1 MGKNFFGTEKKLKIL
16 ALLSISSLFSAFYL
30 IRRGFY
36 EPHDLHHIA
45 DIYQMAR
52 ALETGHIP
60 PRWSPDFLFGYG
72 YPLFNFYYVFPFYL
86 GALFFLA
93 GLSLTLSFKL
103 VFLIAI
109 GLSVIGMYLLLREFF
124 SEKASIAGSLLFLYT
139 PYRAVQIYVRGAM
152 GEAFALS
159 LLPIAIWVIVR
170 LIKKPTKKLKIAAT
184 LIFACFFLS
193 HNYLWFLSLP
203 YAGLFIYAVFFK
215 EKDRL
220 KKSLKNIALPLILS
234 FGLTAYWF
242 IPAVFE
248 RKYIDKLTPFLLED
262 HFPFIKQLVLPSWG
276 YGSSVWGP
284 GDEIS
289 FQVGIIN
296 ILVFLIVVVF
306 LLYRKNFL
314 KGKYLYIA
322 LWGVVGML
330 LTLFM
335 MNIRSLFVWKL
346 IPIYDFIQFPWRLLI
361 FTTFITSVL
370 AALVVDVFK
379 KKGFNF
385 VWLIIV
391 AGSIIATVGYFRPS
405 AIVMKK
411 DNEYLSRFFADRTVQ
426 GQKDKVSEEYY
437 MYSEDYLLLP
447 NWVPEKPKSLPET
460 RVVMEKEKGEVVKIK
475 TGTYYTYFEADVL
488 SPSTVITVNTL
499 YFPGWKA
506 YSNGYELTTGPSKEG
521 YINLK
526 LEEGSHR
533 VYVQLFD
540 TPVRRVSNIM
550 SLISLTVLMLWML
563 DFKKIRRL
571 S

>member
-1 MGKNFFGTEKKLKIL
+1 MGKNFFGTEKTLKIF
-16 ALLSISSLFSAFYL
+16 ALLFFSSLFSAFYL

-36 EPHDLHHIA
+36 EPHDLHHVA

-52 ALETGHIP
+52 ALEAGHIP

-103 VFLIAI
+103 VFLASI
-109 GLSVIGMYLLLREFF
+109 GLSVAGMYLLLREFF
-124 SEKASIAGSLLFLYT
+124 SEKASVAGSLLFLYT

-184 LIFACFFLS
+184 LIFACFVLS

-203 YAGLFIYAVFFK
+203 YAVLFIYAVFFK
-215 EKDRL
+215 EKEKLR
-220 KKSLKNIALPLILS
+220 KSLKNTAFPLILS

-262 HFPFIKQLVLPSWG
+262 HFPFIKQLIIPSWG

-289 FQVGIIN
+289 FQVGIVN
-296 ILVFLIVVVF
+296 LLVFLIVLIF
-306 LLYRKNFL
+306 LFFGKSFL
-314 KGKYLYIA
+314 KGRHLNIA
-322 LWGVVGML
+322 LWGVTGMF

-335 MNIRSLFVWKL
+335 MNIRSLFIWKL

-391 AGSIIATVGYFRPS
+391 TGSIVATVGYFRPS
-405 AIVMKK
+405 SIVLKE

-426 GQKDKVSEEYY
+426 GQKDKVSKEYY

-447 NWVPEKPKSLPET
+447 NWVPERPKSLPES
-460 RVVMEKEKGEVVKIK
+460 RVTMEKERGEVTKIK
-475 TGTYYTYFEADVL
+475 AGTYYTYFEADVL
-488 SPSTVITVNTL
+488 TSGAKVTVNTL
-499 YFPGWKA
+499 YFPGWRA
-506 YSNGYELTTGPSKEG
+506 HLNGYELTIYPSKEG
-521 YINLK
+521 AINLK
-526 LEEGSHR
+526 LEEGFHR

-540 TPVRRVSNIM
+540 TPVRRAANII
-550 SLISLTVLMLWML
+550 SLISLTVLMLWMF